1 MEINAVSTI
10 NHPLDRVYLAYRDEL
25 PRIATYVNNIKGIKV
40 LAREELSGKVKL
52 HNEWT
57 GRGEIPK
64 VAQGLVKPEMLSWD
78 DYAEWSDAEHIVR
91 WNLKIRVFSDKFRCT
106 GTNRLSAEG
115 PNRTRVHLVGQ
126 LDLDLRE
133 IPGVPRFLA
142 SSIAPQVEKFIVA
155 LVKPN
160 LEEVN
165 VAIGRYL
172 DSGGKLAQA

>member
-1 MEINAVSTI
+1 MDINAVSVI
-10 NHPLDRVYLAYRDEL
+10 NHPIDRVFVAYRDEL
-25 PRIATYVNNIKGIKV
+25 QKIASYVTNIKGINV
-40 LAREELSGKVKL
+40 LSREETPGLVKL
-52 HNEWT
+52 HNEWI

-64 VAQGLVKPEMLSWD
+64 VAQGVVKPEMLAWD
-78 DYAEWSDAEHIVR
+78 DFAEWSEAEQLVR
-91 WNLKIRVFSDKFRCT
+91 WNIRIRVFSDKFSCS
-106 GTNRLSAEG
+106 GTNRFTPEG
-115 PNRTRVHLVGQ
+115 PGRTRVHLTGKLQ
-126 LDLDLRE
+126 IDLRE

-172 DSGGKLAQA
+172 DAGGRVART